1 MPNENYTFPTTKE
14 DVSARTTMRAS
25 TKAAEKICR
34 ALNRKDFSK
43 AKKFCAGLIEQTV
56 SLDGKF
62 HTKAAE
68 MILELLESAEK
79 NAVHRN
85 LATEG
90 RTLFISAHQGPKYL
104 RARRKRM
111 FGSRMKV
118 THVQAVLRIAKSVE
132 KKTEKKVGVKEEKK

>member
-1 MPNENYTFPTTKE
+1 MSDYTFPTTKD
-14 DVSARTTMRAS
+14 DVTARTTMRAS

-34 ALNRKDFSK
+34 RLNRKSFGK
-43 AKKFCAGLIEQTV
+43 AKKFCEGLIEQTV

-62 HTKAAE
+62 HTKAAG

-85 LATEG
+85 LSTEG

-118 THVQAVLRIAKSVE
+118 THVQAVLRIAKAVE
-132 KKTEKKVGVKEEKK
+132 KKTGGKEEKK

>member
-1 MPNENYTFPTTKE
+1 MPNENYTFPTTKD
-14 DVSARTTMRAS
+14 DVTASTTMRAS

-43 AKKFCAGLIEQTV
+43 AKKFCEGLIEQTV

-62 HTKAAE
+62 HTKAAG

-79 NAVHRN
+79 NAQHRN
-85 LATEG
+85 LPVEG

-118 THVQAVLRIAKSVE
+118 THVQAVLRIAKPAE
-132 KKTEKKVGVKEEKK
+132 KKEKKVEVKKKL